1 MIKRPDRRTFL
12 AASAS
17 GALGLYLRSSAA
29 QAADPA
35 SLTLTTASRLLR
47 ARTVSSVELTRACLD
62 RIARFNGPLNA
73 FITVMGDHALA
84 TARDM
89 DAALRRGD
97 WRGPLHGVP
106 IALKDNMDTAGF
118 RTTAASELFKDRVPT
133 DDADIVVRLKR
144 AGAIVIGKTNL
155 HEFAYGGSSSVSY
168 FGPVHNPWAL
178 DRVPG
183 GSSGGSAAAVAAG
196 LCFGAFGTDTAGS
209 VRMPAS
215 YCGIVGL
222 KPTYGR
228 VSNRGVIPL
237 SWTLDHVGPLC
248 ATVEDAAV
256 LLAVIAGFD
265 PLDPSSVDLPVP
277 DYVRGLRTQRARLR
291 MGLPRAGFFDDLDP
305 EIARAVNDAID
316 VLRRLGIASKD
327 VTLPAADSLLVQ
339 IMGPEAYA
347 YHARWLAE
355 SPGKYQRYTSERLVQ
370 LAATANRE
378 QYIEARRLCDQ
389 LRRDIR
395 QVFADVDVL
404 VTPTVAGPP
413 STIDPI
419 EESVPLDP
427 VRTRNTWP
435 FDIFGLPAISIPCG
449 FTSSGLPIGLQIV
462 GAPFAEATVLA
473 VARRYE
479 QATAWH
485 TRRPAKG
492 FGSARLAFAT
502 GYPA

>member
-1 MIKRPDRRTFL
+1 MTLPTDRRTFL
-12 AASAS
+12 AAGASAVI
-17 GALGLYLRSSAA
+17 GLSLRSSAA
-29 QAADPA
+29 PAIDPA
-35 SLTLTTASRLLR
+35 TLTLTRASALLR
-47 ARTVSSVELTRACLD
+47 AKTVSSVELTRACLA
-62 RIARFNGPLNA
+62 RIERLNGQLNA
-73 FITVMGDHALA
+73 FITVMADQALT
-84 TARDM
+84 TAGDM
-89 DAALRRGD
+89 DASLRRGD

-106 IALKDNMDTAGF
+106 IALKDNMDTAGI
-118 RTTAASELFKDRVPT
+118 RTTAASELFKDRVPM
-133 DDADIVVRLKR
+133 DDADIVARLKR

-168 FGPVHNPWAL
+168 FGPVRNPWAL
-178 DRVPG
+178 ERVPG

-256 LLAVIAGFD
+256 LLAATAGFD
-265 PLDPSSVDLPVP
+265 PRDPASVNLPVP
-277 DYVRGLRTQRARLR
+277 DYTGALRTRPARLR
-291 MGLPRAGFFDDLDP
+291 MGVPRAGFFDDLHP
-305 EIARAVNDAID
+305 EVAKAVNDAID
-316 VLRRLGIASKD
+316 LLRRVGVTSRD
-327 VTLPAADSLLVQ
+327 VTLPAAGSLLVQ

-347 YHARWLAE
+347 YHARWLGE
-355 SPGKYQRYTSERLVQ
+355 SPQKYQPQTSERLVQ
-370 LAATANRE
+370 LASTASRE
-378 QYIEARRLCDQ
+378 QYIEARRQCDL
-389 LRRDIR
+389 LRREIT
-395 QVFADVDVL
+395 QVFSAVDVL
-404 VTPTVAGPP
+404 VTPTVAAPP

-419 EESVPLDP
+419 EQSAGLDP
-427 VRTRNTWP
+427 GRTRNTSP

-449 FTSSGLPIGLQIV
+449 FTSSGLPIGLQII

-479 QATAWH
+479 QATEWH
-485 TRRPAKG
+485 TRRP
-492 FGSARLAFAT
+492 L
-502 GYPA
+502 